1 MELPLDYMTL
11 RVIWWLLVG
20 VLLTGF
26 AVTDGFDMGVAALLP
41 FVAKS
46 DSERRAVINTVGA
59 TWEGNQVWFV
69 LGGGAIFAAWP
80 FVYGASFSGFYLAMF
95 LVLMALILRPV
106 GFKYRSKRPGAAW
119 RRNWDWA
126 LFAGGLIPALVFGV
140 AIGNVLQGA
149 PFSFDSGL
157 RMTYHDHLLGGLAR
171 LFSPF
176 TLVCG
181 LASVSML
188 VLQGA
193 SWLGVKLEKGETRDR
208 AMRYGM
214 IAAVALIVLF
224 AVGHVFVRFTGLG
237 YAVVGQV
244 DPNGVSN
251 PTRAEVVRQAGGWL
265 RNYGQ
270 YPWMW
275 IAPAIGFLGPVLALI
290 ALKTRRDLLAFLAS
304 SLTIF
309 GVIGTV
315 GFSMFPIILP
325 SSVDKHSS
333 LLVWTASSSPMTLF
347 IMLLVT
353 AVLLPLVLYYTA
365 WVYKVLFGRIGVGD
379 VAANPDLY

>member
-1 MELPLDYMTL
+1 MPPDSLTAGRRRRQLRRSLRRHLRNAVAETRYLRLVWREFRWTILAAVVVWTAATTALHFGYPVGPGEEPMAWSRAAYYVFMMTAFGASPEYHEAAPLWVKAAYFALPLL
-11 RVIWWLLVG
+11 GL
-20 VLLTGF
+20 
-26 AVTDGFDMGVAALLP
+26 
-41 FVAKS
+41 
-46 DSERRAVINTVGA
+46 
-59 TWEGNQVWFV
+59 FV
-69 LGGGAIFAAWP
+69 LIDA
-80 FVYGASFSGFYLAMF
+80 
-95 LVLMALILRPV
+95 
-106 GFKYRSKRPGAAW
+106 
-119 RRNWDWA
+119 
-126 LFAGGLIPALVFGV
+126 
-140 AIGNVLQGA
+140 
-149 PFSFDSGL
+149 
-157 RMTYHDHLLGGLAR
+157 
-171 LFSPF
+171 
-176 TLVCG
+176 
-181 LASVSML
+181 
-188 VLQGA
+188 
-193 SWLGVKLEKGETRDR
+193 
-208 AMRYGM
+208 
-214 IAAVALIVLF
+214 
-224 AVGHVFVRFTGLG
+224 FVRFTGLG